1 MDDEPESENVFE
13 KAPGESEDADEEA
26 EWDRFLVK
34 GCCSLGLNFCIGC
47 GWGFFILYKNAN
59 MSFFC
64 V

>member
-47 GWGFFILYKNAN
+47 GWGFFILY
-59 MSFFC
+59 
-64 V
+64 